1 MELLKKSFLF
11 LFLLGACSH
20 FKNKAAPTLT
30 SVKGFQR
37 GQCFFSEK
45 DNLVPFIS
53 CKIGNKE
60 YSTLFEKDYTHYEII
75 DAFEVE
81 KSQTLY
87 AILDYGIEGGLEVIP
102 LLKSTDG
109 GKSWFKVG
117 EIKKPHF
124 SFLIKEMKFSSPSH
138 GFIKFEGDENKFFT
152 STTKDG
158 GKTWSKSSF

>member
-1 MELLKKSFLF
+1 VELLKKSFLL

-20 FKNKAAPTLT
+20 FKNKAAPALPN
-30 SVKGFQR
+30 VKGFQR
-37 GQCFFSEK
+37 GHCFFSEK

-60 YSTLFEKDYTHYEII
+60 YSTLFEKDYTHYEIVN
-75 DAFEVE
+75 AFEVE

-87 AILDYGIEGGLEVIP
+87 AILDYGIEGGLELIP
-102 LLKSTDG
+102 LLKSTNS

-124 SFLIKEMKFSSPSH
+124 SFLIKEMRFSSPSH
-138 GFIKFEGDENKFFT
+138 GFIKFEGDENKLST

-158 GKTWSKSSF
+158 GKTWVQSSF